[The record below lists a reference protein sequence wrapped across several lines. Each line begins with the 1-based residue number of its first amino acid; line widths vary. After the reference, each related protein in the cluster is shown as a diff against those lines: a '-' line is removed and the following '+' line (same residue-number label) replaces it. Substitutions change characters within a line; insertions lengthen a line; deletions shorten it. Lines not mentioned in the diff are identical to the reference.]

1 MWGGVSRVR
10 SPGGGPRASLR
21 AMSLRRILL
30 VSVLAGL
37 ALWWIAERLGLHGTP
52 VGMGAAFVSVV
63 VLGVMTP
70 PKRPKSGA

>member
-1 MWGGVSRVR
+1 
-10 SPGGGPRASLR
+10 
-21 AMSLRRILL
+21 MSLRRILL